1 MQAKNI
7 LRSIDEHAYTIFLLA
22 IRPELAD
29 DFVLTNDDESANRF
43 WWKHIRGCREVV
55 DKAIGSLLQERDVL
69 RDNVFRTEERQL
81 LSTAHHPSYV
91 ASTMPFLV
99 PYNRANI
106 SMYMFGLPSEYSY
119 RTAKLLFYILAE
131 ISIYIAFLN
140 QGVRKFIEEKSDD
153 PLQEAVECVSSPLV
167 LYQ

>member
-1 MQAKNI
+1 MVVRNLINEGFDVQAKNI

-69 RDNVFRTEERQL
+69 RDNVFRTEESDQPP
-81 LSTAHHPSYV
+81 PSGPGR
-91 ASTMPFLV
+91 MLV
-99 PYNRANI
+99 H
-106 SMYMFGLPSEYSY
+106 GWPSCQTERGRWS
-119 RTAKLLFYILAE
+119 
-131 ISIYIAFLN
+131 
-140 QGVRKFIEEKSDD
+140 
-153 PLQEAVECVSSPLV
+153 PCV
-167 LYQ
+167 

>member
-1 MQAKNI
+1 
-7 LRSIDEHAYTIFLLA
+7 
-22 IRPELAD
+22 
-29 DFVLTNDDESANRF
+29 
-43 WWKHIRGCREVV
+43 VV

-69 RDNVFRTEERQL
+69 RDNIFRTEERQL
-81 LSTAHHPSYV
+81 LSIAHHPSYV

-99 PYNRANI
+99 PYNRTNI

-140 QGVRKFIEEKSDD
+140 QDVRKIIEEKSDD
-153 PLQEAVECVSSPLV
+153 PLQEAVECGRIHLGIMALFLLENWDAPIFKESPQLKRFMKS
-167 LYQ
+167 LPDDDA